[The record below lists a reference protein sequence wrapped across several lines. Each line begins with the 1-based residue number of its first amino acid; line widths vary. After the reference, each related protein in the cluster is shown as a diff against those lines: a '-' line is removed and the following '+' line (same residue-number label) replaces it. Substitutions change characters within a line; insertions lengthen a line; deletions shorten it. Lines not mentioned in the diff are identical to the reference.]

1 MFELYDSNVVYLT
14 QGAMVNSKQQ
24 PTIWHREKLAPS
36 IQLIIKEDL
45 QSSDIHAKRI
55 IIRDQKSRRNM
66 MTIHGYLGSLSDC
79 IKVGRDT
86 YHRDIQR
93 TQRSKQTHQE
103 VQR

>member
-1 MFELYDSNVVYLT
+1 
-14 QGAMVNSKQQ
+14 
-24 PTIWHREKLAPS
+24 
-36 IQLIIKEDL
+36 
-45 QSSDIHAKRI
+45 
-55 IIRDQKSRRNM
+55 